1 MRWFPR
7 GYGGQRMPPERL
19 KRDGWHDQSVLVVSV
34 DDRRLTWPE
43 REFIRQIG
51 DKLYGRKDAEQ

>member
-1 MRWFPR
+1 
-7 GYGGQRMPPERL
+7 MPPERL

-34 DDRRLTWPE
+34 DDCRLTWPE